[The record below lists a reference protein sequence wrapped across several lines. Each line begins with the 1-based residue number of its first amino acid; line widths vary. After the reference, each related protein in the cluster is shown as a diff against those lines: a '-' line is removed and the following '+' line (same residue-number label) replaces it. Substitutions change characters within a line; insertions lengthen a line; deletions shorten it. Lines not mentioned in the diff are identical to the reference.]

1 MSYFLKKTAALLIT
15 LFLVSLF
22 TFTAF
27 QIIPG
32 DSVLTSL
39 GTSATPEA
47 VEALR
52 EQLGLNENVLVRYSS
67 WLKGAIT
74 GDFGNSLQY
83 NIPVNG
89 LIRER
94 LPVTLWLALLS
105 MVFILLLSIPLGIG
119 AAKKEGGFADRFITF
134 ITHLAMAIPPFF
146 LGIILTLVFGLL
158 LKWFIPGNYISYKE
172 DLGKFLS
179 YLIYPALAIAI
190 PKTAMVVKFLRSSI
204 LRQLHLDYVRTAR
217 SKGHTEQVIL
227 YRHVLKNA
235 FIPVLTFLAM
245 ITADVLA
252 GSIIIEQVFGLPGL
266 GRTLVTAISNRDYPI
281 VQVIILYIAAVVILT
296 NFLVDILY
304 QWIDPRVRRN

>member
-1 MSYFLKKTAALLIT
+1 MNYILKKLAAMLIT

-22 TFTAF
+22 AFMAF

-32 DSVLTSL
+32 DSVVASL

-52 EQLGLNENVLVRYSS
+52 EQLGLNENVALRYFS

-74 GDFGNSLQY
+74 GDFGNSFQY
-83 NIPVNG
+83 NIPVNS
-89 LIRER
+89 LIKDR

-105 MVFILLLSIPLGIG
+105 IVFILIFSIPLGIG
-119 AAKKEGGFADRFITF
+119 AAKKEGGFADRVITF
-134 ITHLAMAIPPFF
+134 MTHLAMAIPPFF

-158 LKWFIPGNYISYKE
+158 LKWFVPGNYISYTE
-172 DLGKFLS
+172 DFGKFIG
-179 YLIYPALAIAI
+179 YLICPALAIAI
-190 PKTAMVVKFLRSSI
+190 PKTAMVIKYLRSSI
-204 LRQLHLDYVRTAR
+204 VRQLHLDYVRTAR
-217 SKGHTEQVIL
+217 SKGHTERVIL

-235 FIPVLTFLAM
+235 FIPVLTFLAI
-245 ITADVLA
+245 ITADVMA

-266 GRTLVTAISNRDYPI
+266 GRTLVTAISGRDYPI
-281 VQVIILYIAAVVILT
+281 VQIIILYIAAVVILS

-304 QWIDPRVRRN
+304 QWIDPRVRRK